1 MSITRTARLALDQLL
16 ISRQLDFDRFRGRIF
31 EYRVLVYAG
40 LRIGQLEMAFLE
52 TTREGERSSSSMRTD
67 NPIDCTDEISS
78 NLNFSGSNSSR
89 YYSDDYNHVSS
100 ATRLSESI
108 NDIQD
113 NRDIAE
119 IDVVLMDRETANS
132 NENVKEMTI
141 LLVGNS
147 NAGKS
152 SFVYWFRKQ
161 KFKTNPRVTTGGEP
175 SFIGAR
181 INGQHYVVT
190 LMDTAGTER
199 FQSVP
204 QSWYRYTDGAIVMYD
219 ITDFESFKYVTIWK
233 QRVERNCRND
243 NIPYILVG
251 NKVDIEGQL
260 HIEGEKV
267 AEDLKMDGYLKTS
280 ALTGEGI
287 NTAIKTIIALVSK
300 SAATHQSMSQGNIT
314 TKLKNQERIV
324 VKSEAQ
330 EIFTV
335 PIVLDRVKRKTQRL
349 RCC

>member
-1 MSITRTARLALDQLL
+1 
-16 ISRQLDFDRFRGRIF
+16 
-31 EYRVLVYAG
+31 
-40 LRIGQLEMAFLE
+40 MAFLE

-190 LMDTAGTER
+190 LMDTAGQEK
-199 FQSVP
+199 SNSIP
-204 QSWYRYTDGAIVMYD
+204 PSWYRHADGAIVMYD
-219 ITDFESFKYVTIWK
+219 ITDYGSFKGVATWK
-233 QRVERNCRND
+233 KEIDRNCRKE

-251 NKVDIEGQL
+251 NKVDIKGS
-260 HIEGEKV
+260 HIEGKQTAKV
-267 AEDLKMDGYLKTS
+267 LKMDNFLKTS
-280 ALTGEGI
+280 AKTGEGI
-287 NTAIKTIIALVSK
+287 DLAIKTIIALVSK
-300 SAATHQSMSQGNIT
+300 SVVTHQPINQENIT
-314 TKLKNQERIV
+314 ISHYQPIKLTSK
-324 VKSEAQ
+324 
-330 EIFTV
+330 
-335 PIVLDRVKRKTQRL
+335 PTQSSKFQ
-349 RCC
+349 CC